1 MLRHDLNTKGRD
13 GRLAPWRRGRFTR
26 SNELNSVSQ
35 EEIYRSSEKSKPCGE
50 AEGVCASEWPKVSVG
65 VQMGSL

>member
-26 SNELNSVSQ
+26 SNELNSVSCREQ
-35 EEIYRSSEKSKPCGE
+35 RHRPRKESI
-50 AEGVCASEWPKVSVG
+50 G
-65 VQMGSL
+65 VQRSPNHVERQRECVPVSGPK